1 MPAEPTPL
9 KLLLVGGVR
18 AVPLGLD
25 MAKLALDQAHAR
37 GLRTHLTNQ
46 EAVLAATPGVTEQAG
61 AVSAVDFARPGEAA
75 AWARDRAGEGER
87 FDAVLALQEMA
98 QVAAAETAEALDL
111 PGNPPEAVRRVRTKD
126 ACRAALAA
134 AGFRQP
140 AVELCADLAEAAAF
154 LHGSTG
160 PWIVKPRD
168 AMGSTGVSRITGPE
182 GLPAAIALLPGQG
195 PFLVEEF
202 VQGAEYS
209 VEGLFLGGEPVVI
222 AVTEKEKVEPPFFVE
237 VGHILPA
244 ELPDVQREE
253 IERQV
258 KAALAVLGLRS
269 GAFHVE
275 LWLSPDG
282 IVLGE
287 VHGRF
292 GGDWIHRMLAHV
304 VPGLELFG
312 LLYDD
317 LLGLPRADAAPT
329 PTRAAAARY
338 LTPPPG
344 LVTSVEGWAEAAGHP
359 DVLFADLTVAPGGTV
374 RPLRTSADRVGVIVV
389 GADTADQ
396 ARKLA
401 RELADS
407 VRFTVEPA
415 RTVEPA

>member
-1 MPAEPTPL
+1 MPADPTPAQ
-9 KLLLVGGVR
+9 LLLVGGVR

-25 MAKLALDQAHAR
+25 MAELALDQAHTR

-46 EAVLAATPGVTEQAG
+46 EAVLAATPDVTRRAG
-61 AVSAVDFARPGEAA
+61 AVSAVDFALPGESA
-75 AWARDRAGEGER
+75 AWARTRAGAGER

-98 QVAAAETAEALDL
+98 QVAAAETAEALGL

-126 ACRAALAA
+126 ACREALAA

-140 AVELCADLAEAAAF
+140 AVRLCADRPEAEDF
-154 LHGSTG
+154 LRASTG

-168 AMGSTGVSRITGPE
+168 AMGSTGVSRVTGPAD
-182 GLPAAIALLPGQG
+182 LPAAVALLPGEG

-209 VEGLFLGGEPVVI
+209 VEGLFLDGAPVVL

-237 VGHILPA
+237 IGHILPA
-244 ELPDVQREE
+244 ELPEATRQE
-253 IERQV
+253 IEQQV
-258 KAALAVLGLRS
+258 AQALTVLGLRS
-269 GAFHVE
+269 GGFHVE

-282 IVLGE
+282 VVLGE

-292 GGDWIHRMLAHV
+292 GGDWIHRMLAHA
-304 VPGLELFG
+304 VPGLELYG
-312 LLYDD
+312 LIYDD
-317 LLGLPRADAAPT
+317 LLGRPLPDRAALRPV
-329 PTRAAAARY
+329 RAAAVRF

-344 LVTSVEGWAEAAGHP
+344 RVVAIDGWAEAAGHP
-359 DVLFADLTVAPGGTV
+359 DVLLADLAVAPGDTV
-374 RPLRTSADRVGVIVV
+374 RPLRTSGNRVGALVV
-389 GADTADQ
+389 GADTPDQ

-407 VRFTVEPA
+407 VRFTVEP
-415 RTVEPA
+415 E

>member
-1 MPAEPTPL
+1 MPAEPTPQ

-140 AVELCADLAEAAAF
+140 TVELCADEAQAAAF
-154 LHGSTG
+154 LTGSTG

-168 AMGSTGVSRITGPE
+168 AMGSTGVSRITGPD

-244 ELPDVQREE
+244 ELPDAQREE

-258 KAALAVLGLRS
+258 RAALAVLGLRS

-312 LLYDD
+312 LIYDD
-317 LLGLPRADAAPT
+317 LLGLPRAAAPA

-338 LTPPPG
+338 LTPPSG
-344 LVTSVEGWAEAAGHP
+344 LVTAVEGWTEAAGHP
-359 DVLFADLTVAPGGTV
+359 DVLYADLAVAPGGTV
-374 RPLRTSADRVGVIVV
+374 RPLRTSGDRVGVIVV
-389 GADTADQ
+389 GADTPDQ

-415 RTVEPA
+415 RTAAPA